1 MKLTAYSRCVRLTSC
16 FGSAQLKRTLQAGY
30 ISRRVRNGLYKED
43 ILLSVC
49 VRACVCL
56 LGSACMFI
64 MSTLYGSIT
73 VNLAICFLK
82 LNCQK

>member
-1 MKLTAYSRCVRLTSC
+1 MKSKSIKLGCLAHNLLA
-16 FGSAQLKRTLQAGY
+16 SAQFKRTLQGGY
-30 ISRRVRNGLYKED
+30 TTLHTGLYKED
-43 ILLSVC
+43 VVKVLLSVC
-49 VRACVCL
+49 VRACVCIFV
-56 LGSACMFI
+56 CMFI